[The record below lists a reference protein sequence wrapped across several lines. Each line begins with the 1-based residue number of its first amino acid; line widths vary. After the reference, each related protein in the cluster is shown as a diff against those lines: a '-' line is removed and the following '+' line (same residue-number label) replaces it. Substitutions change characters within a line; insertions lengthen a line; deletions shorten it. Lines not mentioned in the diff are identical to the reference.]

1 MLLLKKADIQKCY
14 TLKDAMTAVT
24 EAFRLFSKGEV
35 EVPLRTQ
42 IVNRQQTGSY
52 LCMPAFCE
60 SADAACVKVLNM
72 FPDNPKQNLPTINA
86 QVLTIDTN
94 TGVINGMMDG
104 NYVTQLRTG
113 AASGVAFQNLAK
125 QNCTK
130 GAVIG
135 TGGQAATQLEA
146 MLNARKLELVEVS
159 DRDYPRAQE
168 FAQAMSEQLANY
180 GAKIVAVPTA
190 DEAVRDADLIISVT
204 SSTQPVYDGKL
215 VKAGATVS
223 GVGAYQPQMQET
235 PVELLQRTDKIYF
248 DSQEAVLAESGDLI
262 IPLKQKTIN
271 QDKFVGD
278 LGQVISGDLPAREND
293 QEIIFFETVGIAAQ
307 DLLTAKSI
315 YDRALAANVGMQW

>member
-14 TLKDAMTAVT
+14 TLKDAMAAVT

-60 SADAACVKVLNM
+60 SADAACVKVLDM

-113 AASGVAFQNLAK
+113 AASGVAFQNLAR

-168 FAQAMSEQLANY
+168 FAQAMSEQLADY